1 MRVYIFLQQ
10 MSDLLSNL
18 GKVHPHSEPVFP
30 SAKSAT
36 QTYHVA
42 CLESTRD
49 IICSAADSKPGT

>member
-30 SAKSAT
+30 SAKSSIK
-36 QTYHVA
+36 
-42 CLESTRD
+42 CKGRIKIFSD
-49 IICSAADSKPGT
+49 G